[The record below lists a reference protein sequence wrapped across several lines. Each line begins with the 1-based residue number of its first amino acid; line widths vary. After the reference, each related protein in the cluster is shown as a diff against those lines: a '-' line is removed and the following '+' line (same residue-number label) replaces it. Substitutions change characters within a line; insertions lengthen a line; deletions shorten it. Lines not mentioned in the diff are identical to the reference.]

1 VSNPDGTIRWG
12 LIGCGD
18 IAERRVAPALVN
30 STGSTLLAVARARAQ
45 LAADFARR
53 HGGGRWHADWR
64 ELVQDAQVDA
74 VYIAT
79 PVRVHAE
86 QAIAA
91 AERGKHVLCEKPM
104 ALDVA
109 DCERMISA
117 AQQNGVRLGVA
128 YYRHHYPVVS
138 RLRDLVTSGELGQP
152 VHAVAEAFE
161 RFDPP
166 SDHPRAWLLKKAL
179 AGGGPMADFGCH
191 RIEVLL
197 DLLGP
202 IERARGFTANVRFKD
217 REVEDTCTAHL
228 DFRSG
233 AQAIITVTH
242 AASERRDRLSIFGTD
257 GSAHVDELNDGR
269 LRIVSPQ
276 GVDEESHPPHANLHQ
291 PLVEDFLAAIRE
303 NRDPAVTGQI
313 GLEVARVIQAIYG
326 RR

>member
-1 VSNPDGTIRWG
+1 
-12 LIGCGD
+12 
-18 IAERRVAPALVN
+18 
-30 STGSTLLAVARARAQ
+30 
-45 LAADFARR
+45 
-53 HGGGRWHADWR
+53 
-64 ELVQDAQVDA
+64 VQDSQVDA

-79 PVRVHAE
+79 PVRLHAE

-91 AERGKHVLCEKPM
+91 AEAGKHVLCEKPM

-109 DCERMISA
+109 ECERMIA
-117 AQQNGVRLGVA
+117 AAHENGVRLGVA
-128 YYRHHYPVVS
+128 YYRHHYPVVA

-166 SDHPRAWLLKKAL
+166 SDHPRAWLLKKAI

-202 IERARGFTANVRFKD
+202 IARARGFAANVRFKD

-233 AQAIITVTH
+233 AQAVVTVTH
-242 AASERRDRLSIFGTD
+242 AASERRDRLSIFGTE
-257 GSAHVDELNDGR
+257 GSAHVDELNLGL
-269 LRIVSPQ
+269 LRIVSPH
-276 GVDEESHPPHANLHQ
+276 GVDEESHSPHANLHQ
-291 PLVEDFLAAIRE
+291 PLVEDFLAAIGE
-303 NRDPAVTGQI
+303 NREPAVTGRI
-313 GLEVARVIQAIYG
+313 GLEVARVIEAIYG
-326 RR
+326 R